1 MIDEI
6 CTIIESFKVPYC
18 KQGSASVWA
27 TYPETFITFWNNDS
41 PDHAHYDDSRF
52 GTAWDYN
59 VYVYS
64 SDPDITYSLLDQLR
78 EAFEEA
84 GWICPSKGFDA
95 ASDEPSHSGR
105 GIQIYKLEIGG

>member
-6 CTIIESFKVPYC
+6 CTIIESFNVPYC
-18 KQGSASVWA
+18 KQGSASIWA

-41 PDHAHYDDSRF
+41 PDHSHYDDKRY

-59 VYVYS
+59 IYVYS
-64 SDPDITYSLLDQLR
+64 SDPDVVYSLLDQVR

-95 ASDEPSHSGR
+95 NSDEASHSGR
-105 GIQIYKLEIGG
+105 GIEIYKLEIGG